1 MFDSKLAQRIA
12 ERHDRDAAPYFSG
25 RAKEIEAFEVAVRNA
40 GEDTAAVFRIYQ
52 GAPGCGKTSLANHL
66 KDACENRAL
75 VVSFSHDEEFNRE
88 ALARKVRNQV
98 ISRSRISK
106 ALAAIGEFA
115 ATTLRNQ
122 ALSEEAQRDYA
133 RYKLKDEC
141 LVVHIDEAH
150 AMPDGFKPTL
160 AGLHVGRPGV
170 PCVVVLTGLGHT
182 ARVVTDHAVL
192 SRLANDAVVEM
203 GAMSAGECAESTSK
217 MLDALRVHGTVAE
230 QTRLA
235 ELTADLAFGWPQ
247 HLNIA
252 QTAVCKELIRTRG
265 EARSIRTDIV
275 QDETAL
281 GRARYYAGRLD
292 HHPMTRYPLMARR
305 IVAELKTAA
314 VSVEGPA
321 LEDFCER
328 TVREHD
334 PQNRLRMDRQTL
346 EAIAGQLERRGVVAR
361 RNNCWRLAIPS
372 MGDWAAEA
380 LEETAARQRRS
391 ISSIIEESLRLRG
404 TRTYESA
411 LEIVER
417 SRARKQE
424 RSRLEPDEALALA
437 VREVRQLRR
446 EKSA

>member
-1 MFDSKLAQRIA
+1 MKRTMFDSELAQRIR
-12 ERHDRDAAPYFSG
+12 ERHDRDTAPFFSG
-25 RAKEIEAFEVAVRNA
+25 RTKEIEAFEAAVRNA
-40 GEDTAAVFRIYQ
+40 REATAAVFRIYQ

-75 VVSFSHDEEFNRE
+75 VVSFSHDEEFDRE

-122 ALSEEAQRDYA
+122 ELSEEAQREYA
-133 RYKLKDEC
+133 RHKLKDEC

-150 AMPDGFKPTL
+150 AMPDGFKPAL

-170 PCVVVLTGLGHT
+170 PCVVLLTGLGHT
-182 ARVVTDHAVL
+182 AEVVTDHPGL
-192 SRLANDAVVEM
+192 SRLASNAVVQM

-217 MLDALRVHGTVAE
+217 MLEALRVHGTDAE
-230 QTRLA
+230 KAGLA
-235 ELTADLAFGWPQ
+235 ELTADLSFGWPQ

-252 QTAVCKELIRTRG
+252 QTAVCGELVRSRG
-265 EARSIRTDIV
+265 EAGDIRTDV
-275 QDETAL
+275 VRDETAV
-281 GRARYYAGRLD
+281 GRGRYYAGRLD

-305 IVAELKTAA
+305 IVAELKAAA

-328 TVREHD
+328 AVRKHD
-334 PQNRLRMDRQTL
+334 PQDRLRMDRRTL

-361 RNNCWRLAIPS
+361 RKDCWRLAIPS
-372 MGDWAAEA
+372 MGDWAA
-380 LEETAARQRRS
+380 Q
-391 ISSIIEESLRLRG
+391 
-404 TRTYESA
+404 
-411 LEIVER
+411 
-417 SRARKQE
+417 
-424 RSRLEPDEALALA
+424 A
-437 VREVRQLRR
+437 VREADARAALD
-446 EKSA
+446 AGAD